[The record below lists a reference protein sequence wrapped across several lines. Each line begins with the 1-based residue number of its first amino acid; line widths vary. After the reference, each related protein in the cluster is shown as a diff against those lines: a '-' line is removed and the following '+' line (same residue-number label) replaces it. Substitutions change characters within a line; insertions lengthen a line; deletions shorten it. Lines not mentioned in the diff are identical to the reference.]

1 MINPTKILKFKNAW
15 DTFSN
20 NHPKFSKFLSAV
32 QQNGIE
38 EGTVIEINLTTE
50 SGNTL
55 STNLKIT
62 QSDKELFKELSELMN
77 K

>member
-1 MINPTKILKFKNAW
+1 MINPTKLLKFKSAW
-15 DTFSN
+15 DAFSN